1 MDIRI
6 IIKINEL
13 IHTER
18 TGSPNDLAS
27 KLELSI
33 RTVYNYLEFMK
44 TELNAPIQYNNS
56 KKSYCYESDCG
67 FKFKN

>member
-13 IHTER
+13 IQAER
-18 TGSPNDLAS
+18 TGGPNDLAS
-27 KLELSI
+27 KLDLSI

-44 TELNAPIQYNNS
+44 SELNAPIQYNNS
-56 KKSYCYESDCG
+56 KKSYCYEGECE
-67 FKFKN
+67 FKFRN

>member
-18 TGSPNDLAS
+18 TGSPNDLAN

-56 KKSYCYESDCG
+56 KKSYCYEGECRLCFES
-67 FKFKN
+67 

>member
-13 IHTER
+13 IQIQC
-18 TGSPNDLAS
+18 TGSSNDLAS
-27 KLELSI
+27 KLELSV

-44 TELNAPIQYNNS
+44 TELNAPIQYSNS
-56 KKSYCYESDCG
+56 KKSYCYEGEFRLC
-67 FKFKN
+67 F

>member
-13 IHTER
+13 IQR
-18 TGSPNDLAS
+18 QLTGSPNDLAS

-56 KKSYCYESDCG
+56 KKSYCYESECE